1 MNGSEYPLEVFSPPA
16 SGGAGRLVPR
26 ETKKRGSPETPAPR
40 RLRSVFALLFAL
52 ALVAGCG
59 GEDSS
64 TSAGGENRGSLG
76 APSRSEP
83 DSRDR
88 PQEPPPPP
96 SPPPST
102 QTRQPSPGA
111 PQPPPA
117 AAPAPS
123 PVSDLSWH
131 PGAFSPSGYFRHF
144 CADPSRAFNRASRRG
159 SSVHEKHWLRSWSR
173 ETYLWY
179 DEIEDVD
186 PTGDHSVSDYFHLM
200 KTGGTLSSGAPKD
213 DFHFTQNTREHRL
226 LTESGVS
233 AGYGVRFV
241 IIRGDPPRDIAVA
254 YVEPG
259 SPAAAA
265 GLARGARI
273 LEVDGVD
280 AVNGADTAVI
290 YGGLNPS
297 AVSRE
302 HRFSVRDLG
311 ASEPRS
317 VSMTSA
323 EVTRS
328 PVQHVKVVETASGER
343 VGYFLFNNHIRT
355 AEGQLAS
362 AVNTLSEGEGID
374 DLVIDLRYNPGG
386 LISVASRLAF
396 MVAGPTATDGKTFAR
411 VVRNDKLGDIPIPFH
426 SVRGGAPLPSLDL
439 DRVFVLTGDG
449 IINGARKTPRTCS
462 ASESMINGL
471 EGIDVE
477 VIRVGSTTCG
487 KPYGFYPADNC
498 GTTYFTIQLQTVND
512 KGFGDYQAGFAPT
525 CEVAGDDFDHSF
537 GDPEEKLLKT
547 ALAYQ
552 ADDECPAAESS
563 AALRG
568 SLEETRS
575 PGLVLGPSPRE
586 IEGAILGR

>member
-1 MNGSEYPLEVFSPPA
+1 MNGSEDPLEVFSPPA

-26 ETKKRGSPETPAPR
+26 
-40 RLRSVFALLFAL
+40 RLKSFFALLFAL

-76 APSRSEP
+76 AQPRSEP
-83 DSRDR
+83 DDSRDR
-88 PQEPPPPP
+88 RQEPSPQPP
-96 SPPPST
+96 STQTQPPST
-102 QTRQPSPGA
+102 QTRQPSRT
-111 PQPPPA
+111 PQPPPV
-117 AAPAPS
+117 PAPS
-123 PVSDLSWH
+123 PVSYLSWY
-131 PGAFSPSGYFRHF
+131 PGVFSPSGYFRHF

-200 KTGGTLSSGAPKD
+200 KTRGTLSSGVPKD

-241 IIRGDPPRDIAVA
+241 IIRRDPPRDIAVA

-280 AVNGADTAVI
+280 AVNGADAAVI
-290 YGGLNPS
+290 NGGLNPS
-297 AVSRE
+297 AVGRE
-302 HRFSVRDLG
+302 HRFRVRDLG

-328 PVQHVKVVETASGER
+328 PVQHVKVIETASGER

-355 AEGQLAS
+355 AEGQLVS
-362 AVNTLSEGEGID
+362 AVNTLLEGEGID

-396 MVAGPTATDGKTFAR
+396 MIAGPTATDGKTFAR

-449 IINGARKTPRTCS
+449 IVNGARETPRTCS

-477 VIRVGSTTCG
+477 VIRVGTTTCG

-512 KGFGDYQAGFAPT
+512 KGFGEFQAGFAPT

-563 AALRG
+563 AAPAALRG

-575 PGLVLGPSPRE
+575 PGLVLGPSPGE